1 MSKFAGVSMTLPN
14 IELTARE
21 IQILSCM
28 ATGKPNKEI
37 AKHLSISE
45 ATVENHLHSIFQKLG
60 VKNRTQAA
68 LYAMKMSLIRSKGKN
83 EK

>member
-1 MSKFAGVSMTLPN
+1 MTLPK

-21 IQILSCM
+21 IQILSYM
-28 ATGKPNKEI
+28 ATGKQNKEI

-60 VKNRTQAA
+60 VKNRMQAA
-68 LYAMKMSLIRSKGKN
+68 LYAMKMNLTPPQSGN
-83 EK
+83 EGNPS

>member
-1 MSKFAGVSMTLPN
+1 MTLPN

-28 ATGKPNKEI
+28 ATGKQNKEI
-37 AKHLSISE
+37 AKHLSVSE
-45 ATVENHLHSIFQKLG
+45 ATVENHLHSIFQKLN

-68 LYAMKMSLIRSKGKN
+68 LFAMKINLAHSEDKN
-83 EK
+83 EGNPS

>member
-1 MSKFAGVSMTLPN
+1 MTLPK

-28 ATGKPNKEI
+28 ATGKQNKEI

-45 ATVENHLHSIFQKLG
+45 ATVENHLHNIFQKLG
-60 VKNRTQAA
+60 VKNRMQAA
-68 LYAMKMSLIRSKGKN
+68 LYAIKMNLTPPQSRN
-83 EK
+83 EGNPS